1 MVFADPP
8 TVERRRRAGE
18 RSSPL
23 WYFDAELLCVVVWL
37 FDLPAGTSTEL
48 TLRFDDERA
57 ARLAATVLAPL
68 LSPRDDPAAAASA
81 GALVLVRRAQAAK
94 SLLDGTYPQTQPQDY
109 LARRAGQPPRE
120 PPGQLYQR
128 DGCAAGDARGGAR
141 SAARRVRS
149 PGRRGERRRGTRAE
163 RDGARHGDGGRLG
176 VAGRVERENRAVS

>member
-1 MVFADPP
+1 MFADPP

-37 FDLPAGTSTEL
+37 FDLPAGTSAEL

-68 LSPRDDPAAAASA
+68 LSPRDDPTAAASA

-109 LARRAGQPPRE
+109 SHTTWLAGLGSRLASRPANFTNEMAALPATLEAAR
-120 PPGQLYQR
+120 GQL
-128 DGCAAGDARGGAR
+128 RGEC
-141 SAARRVRS
+141 ARRVGAGS
-149 PGRRGERRRGTRAE
+149 GGAE
-163 RDGARHGDGGRLG
+163 RVRNATALVMETG
-176 VAGRVERENRAVS
+176 VASALPGGSEL